1 MTSSFKILFLVGMP
15 GVGKSYYGKLAAN
28 ELGIKF
34 YDLDDEI
41 VKLQKMSI
49 ADIFSSKGESE
60 FRKIELETLSAIIS
74 KCNADTIIATG
85 GGTPCY
91 NNAMPWMNKLGITVW
106 LDTEIEDLFA
116 NLMPGTASRP
126 LFGDAKGEEMKR
138 KIHEMYTLRN
148 EFYSQ
153 SRVKVS
159 VYKGLSPDLFTKRLQ
174 LSTFAK

>member
-1 MTSSFKILFLVGMP
+1 MTNSFKILFLVGMP
-15 GVGKSYYGKLAAN
+15 GVGKSYYGKLAASQL
-28 ELGIKF
+28 EMKF

-60 FRKIELETLSAIIS
+60 FRKIELETLNAIIS

-91 NNAMPWMNKLGITVW
+91 NNAMQWMNKIGITVW
-106 LDTEIEDLFA
+106 LDSEIEDLFA
-116 NLMPGTASRP
+116 NLKADNTLRP
-126 LFGDAKGEEMKR
+126 LFGDTTSDQMRTKLS
-138 KIHEMYTLRN
+138 EMYTLRS
-148 EFYSQ
+148 EFYGQ
-153 SRVKVS
+153 SRGKVS
-159 VYKGLSPDLFTKRLQ
+159 VYRGLGPDLFTKRLQ

>member
-1 MTSSFKILFLVGMP
+1 LTSSFKILFFVGMP
-15 GVGKSYYGKLAAN
+15 GVGKSYYGKSAST
-28 ELGIKF
+28 ELGMEF
-34 YDLDDEI
+34 YDLDNEI
-41 VKLQKMSI
+41 VKVQKMSI
-49 ADIFSSKGESE
+49 ADIFSSKGEFE
-60 FRKIELETLSAIIS
+60 FRKIELETLNAIIN
-74 KCNADTIIATG
+74 KCNSDTIIATG